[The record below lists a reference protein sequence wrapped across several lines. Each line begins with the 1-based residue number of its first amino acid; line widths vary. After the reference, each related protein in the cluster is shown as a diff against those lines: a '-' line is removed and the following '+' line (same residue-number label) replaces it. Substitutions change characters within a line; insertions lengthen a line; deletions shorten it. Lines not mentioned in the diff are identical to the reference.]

1 MSPVWVS
8 FVAACTALVAS
19 ICGPMVALAAAR
31 YQFRSNV
38 LSTSRRQWI
47 ETVRAMTAELI
58 ALAVAATVAKRRL
71 DSRWDRGHALLAAE
85 PTLLEKYERIVNV
98 RWNVQ
103 LLLNPREGDHAHFIA
118 RIDALLQHVREA
130 PVDEQA
136 LVGLVND
143 VAEAAHAV
151 IRDTWRRVKLGT

>member
-8 FVAACTALVAS
+8 FVAACTALVAA
-19 ICGPMVALAAAR
+19 ICGPMVALSAAR

-38 LSTSRRQWI
+38 LSTGRRQWI
-47 ETVRAMTAELI
+47 ETVRTMTAELI
-58 ALAVAATVAKRRL
+58 ALAVAATAAKRRRE
-71 DSRWDRGHALLAAE
+71 SSWDRGHALLAAE

-98 RWNVQ
+98 RWNIQ
-103 LLLNPREGDHAHFIA
+103 LLLNPRETDHARFIA
-118 RIDALLQHVREA
+118 SIDRLLLHVKEA
-130 PVDEQA
+130 PVDETA
-136 LVGLVND
+136 LLGLVNG